1 MAQSLM
7 TQVEFGFG
15 EERELEYS
23 YSDEEEFVSEEEI
36 DVVLFL
42 YGDARRIDPIFF
54 EEDFENF
61 DEEPKFDTD
70 GYDFVEDKLVF
81 GEDSLVI
88 EVVSLFEVSQELE
101 EVVRNVDV
109 NNDSLGLIAK
119 AKVLKFATNDGIC
132 IDGYL
137 HDFSSKNNVLFYLFK
152 HVETSCDDFIVKAE
166 KTCEGMK
173 IRRRIFINKGRM
185 MKMETIDVMDNA
197 YNDEDC
203 RSEECID
210 LIESNNGNIF
220 DINKPPFFDDNDDA
234 IVEEKVVFG
243 YDGRV
248 HEVTLLTS
256 KSQVSVVVSC
266 DEASST
272 KIRGCRDEVDNYLVE
287 KVVETKVQFAAIKH
301 FCSVTDDMD
310 EELVG
315 TLFKTLMIVM
325 VNQQGPSDDSGTSS
339 TQAVS
344 IEEFQTLAHRV
355 AAQERQ
361 LVEILAILRASVVVA
376 SVPSTARVTVTQ
388 KEYTP
393 GVTTM
398 TLLPTTTTMGP
409 VMAVIPRASTKIAP
423 ATLTVYG
430 TTTTI
435 KARQW

>member
-1 MAQSLM
+1 MQLR
-7 TQVEFGFG
+7 VEFGFG

-23 YSDEEEFVSEEEI
+23 YSDEEEFVFEEEI

-42 YGDARRIDPIFF
+42 YGDVRRIDPIFF

-61 DEEPKFDTD
+61 DEEPKFDSD

-81 GEDSLVI
+81 GEDGFVI
-88 EVVSLFEVSQELE
+88 EVVSLFEVSQVLE
-101 EVVRNVDV
+101 EVVRDVEV

-119 AKVLKFATNDGIC
+119 AK
-132 IDGYL
+132 
-137 HDFSSKNNVLFYLFK
+137 
-152 HVETSCDDFIVKAE
+152 HVETSCDDFIVKVE
-166 KTCEGMK
+166 KTREET
-173 IRRRIFINKGRM
+173 KGDSSSDR
-185 MKMETIDVMDNA
+185 DNA

-210 LIESNNGNIF
+210 LIESNDGNIF

-248 HEVTLLTS
+248 LEVTLLTS
-256 KSQVSVVVSC
+256 KSQVSVVVSW

-315 TLFKTLMIVM
+315 TLFKTLM
-325 VNQQGPSDDSGTSS
+325 
-339 TQAVS
+339 
-344 IEEFQTLAHRV
+344 E
-355 AAQERQ
+355 
-361 LVEILAILRASVVVA
+361 VEND
-376 SVPSTARVTVTQ
+376 
-388 KEYTP
+388 EN
-393 GVTTM
+393 
-398 TLLPTTTTMGP
+398 
-409 VMAVIPRASTKIAP
+409 
-423 ATLTVYG
+423 
-430 TTTTI
+430 
-435 KARQW
+435 